1 MVVPGFVYLIWLV
14 VIAGIAIVTA
24 RGEVRWFQLVWG
36 AAATFSALQG
46 CSRALS
52 ATCAQLPLT
61 CTQGT
66 PDLDAL
72 DWVVLAALGGAF
84 YGCLLGLLMLVG
96 RTLWSPS
103 RVGDR

>member
-1 MVVPGFVYLIWLV
+1 MVIPGFVYLIWLV
-14 VIAGIAIVTA
+14 LIAGIAIVTA
-24 RGEVRWFQLVWG
+24 RGDARWYQLVWG
-36 AAATFSALQG
+36 AGAAFAALQG
-46 CSRALS
+46 CSRGLS

-66 PDLDAL
+66 PNLDAL

-84 YGCLLGLLMLVG
+84 YGCLLGLLILVG
-96 RTLWSPS
+96 RTVLPPS